1 MSDQPIRAEAQRVA
15 TETIRRDAR
24 RVRMLAVLTIGLWIV
39 AALLVASIAM
49 PLMAKMK
56 HVAIMLKQ
64 PGPTGQPLS
73 AQEIADLLANVLPGA
88 LGVGVVMLGMAML
101 AGMLAS
107 ICTVA
112 LSLTIRR
119 VTLRQISESLAQIST
134 QIREMKPP
142 ATPPAAT

>member
-15 TETIRRDAR
+15 AETIRRETR
-24 RVRMLAVLTIGLWIV
+24 RVRTLAALTIGLWIV

-56 HVAIMLKQ
+56 HVAIALKQ

-88 LGVGVVMLGMAML
+88 LGVGVVMLGMAMF

-107 ICTVA
+107 ACTVA

-119 VTLRQISESLAQIST
+119 VTLRQISESLAQISS
-134 QIREMKPP
+134 QMRELKPP
-142 ATPPAAT
+142 ATPPATV